1 MKNKDAYIAEI
12 ALQQIA
18 KFGFRKLTMQDVAD
32 AANISR
38 QTLYNHVA
46 NKNDLLKLVAH
57 HYFESIIQ
65 RCEADLNQ
73 ATNLSDAFDSF
84 IYHFIIEPWHM
95 IKAIPE
101 AEEFEATSNE
111 IISDE
116 IKQAT
121 AQKAALIERTITLY
135 ADKQGNEVMNNQLVN
150 AKHIASFFCAT
161 ATGIKGAADAEDE
174 LQLLCATFKESLL
187 RLAMPN
193 KQVS

>member
-18 KFGFRKLTMQDVAD
+18 KFGFRKLTMQDVSE

-73 ATNLSDAFDSF
+73 SSDLSAAFDCF
-84 IYHFIIEPWHM
+84 ITHFIIEPWRT
-95 IKAIPE
+95 IKSIPE

-111 IISDE
+111 IIGHE

-121 AQKAALIERTITLY
+121 TQRIALIEKTIKFY
-135 ADKQGNEVMNNQLVN
+135 ANKRRDQVINNQFID
-150 AKHIASFFCAT
+150 AAHIASLFCAT
-161 ATGIKGAADAEDE
+161 AIGIKAAAETE
-174 LQLLCATFKESLL
+174 EGLQLLCATFKQSLMQ
-187 RLAMPN
+187 LAGHYD
-193 KQVS
+193 QAA